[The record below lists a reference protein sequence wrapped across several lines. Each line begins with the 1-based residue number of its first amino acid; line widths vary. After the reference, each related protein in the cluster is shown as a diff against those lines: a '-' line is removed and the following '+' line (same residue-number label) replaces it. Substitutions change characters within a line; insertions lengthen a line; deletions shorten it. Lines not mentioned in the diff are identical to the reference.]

1 MNGKYLHLNGFVQ
14 FSKSSINIY
23 NRSYSPNPIIEPKE
37 GIPINNLSLTNKT
50 KIILDSLKCPIC
62 LNLLWNPVEIENC
75 GHVFCQ
81 YCINKTRIINCPLC
95 RGKVK
100 TRPCKTLIKFLGEF
114 Q

>member
-50 KIILDSLKCPIC
+50 KIILDSFL
-62 LNLLWNPVEIENC
+62 
-75 GHVFCQ
+75 Q
-81 YCINKTRIINCPLC
+81 
-95 RGKVK
+95 RGQGNSFFKWTSK
-100 TRPCKTLIKFLGEF
+100 YS
-114 Q
+114 